1 VLIDARP
8 RAGTPTVSSVD
19 LAGARTLV
27 AGATGV
33 LGGALARALHR
44 DGARVAVAGRDEQ
57 ELAALASEL
66 DGAPAFS
73 FDAQDRDRCAAVV
86 EQAAEALGGLDLLVV
101 AIGVAA
107 FGPGDAADDG
117 VVEQLLAVN
126 TTAPMAL
133 VRAAVPRMGSG
144 GTVAP
149 RMGSGGTVAV
159 LTAILA
165 DYPTAGM
172 AAYSASKA
180 GLSAWLTALRPEL
193 RRRGI
198 GVFDVRPPHIETG
211 LAERAISGT
220 APPMTAGATVD
231 EVVGLIVDGIRT
243 GRPELRYDLMK
254 GEFAGR

>member
-8 RAGTPTVSSVD
+8 RADTPTVSSVD

-57 ELAALASEL
+57 KLTALASEL
-66 DGAPAFS
+66 DGAPSFP
-73 FDAQDRDRCAAVV
+73 FDARDRGRCAAVV

-133 VRAAVPRMGSG
+133 VRAAV
-144 GTVAP
+144 P

-220 APPMTAGATVD
+220 APPMKAGATVD

-243 GRPELRYDLMK
+243 GRRELRYDLMK
-254 GEFAGR
+254 GEFTGR